1 MGAIAYLDS
10 RGVYFALDVTK
21 NPQRPLAD
29 DLADNRRPELME
41 ETASGA
47 AGDAECVVA
56 ERLIS
61 CVVDESRSLS
71 VALSL
76 DFPNM
81 LLSLLLL
88 LVKLRLA

>member
-1 MGAIAYLDS
+1 
-10 RGVYFALDVTK
+10 
-21 NPQRPLAD
+21 
-29 DLADNRRPELME
+29 ME

>member
-1 MGAIAYLDS
+1 M
-10 RGVYFALDVTK
+10 YFALDVTK
-21 NPQRPLAD
+21 NPERPFAN
-29 DLADNRRPELME
+29 DLADNGKAGTDE

-61 CVVDESRSLS
+61 CADDESRSLS
-71 VALSL
+71 AALSL